1 MPRNPLLAA
10 VILLAAATPAT
21 AQSGGPLALLLPA
34 SARPAALGN
43 AWVAGRDEYAVF
55 SNPAT
60 AQATAFVSASLA
72 SYGGNGNSIATA
84 GGAAIGPTTFGWGV
98 HFVNSSF
105 PRTDAKYPYDPADLA
120 RTGDAD
126 NSSMVALL
134 AARIIFKGFTVG
146 VAGKYAQDIAPREVS
161 STSTI
166 VVPTR
171 GSALLA
177 DIGTTHPLWTGI
189 AGLALQNIGEPYT
202 MGGREVEVPT
212 QLALG
217 WTKARTLG
225 PFDFGFAGQA
235 TLRRH
240 GWVGVGG
247 GMDLSY
253 SWIEGI
259 SVGAR
264 VGARRTETDDER
276 PVALGATVNF
286 DRFNFEYG
294 LGFYA
299 GDKYAHRLTMRI
311 R

>member
-1 MPRNPLLAA
+1 MPRTPLLAA
-10 VILLAAATPAT
+10 AMILAAAAPAT
-21 AQSGGPLALLLPA
+21 AQSAGPLALLLPA
-34 SARPAALGN
+34 AARPATLGN

-72 SYGGNGNSIATA
+72 NYGGEGFSLATA

-105 PRTDAKYPYDPADLA
+105 PRTDAKYPYDPADLVRA
-120 RTGDAD
+120 GDAD

-146 VAGKYAQDIAPREVS
+146 VAGKYAQDIAPREIS

-177 DIGTTHPLWTGI
+177 DIGTTHALWTGI
-189 AGLALQNIGEPYT
+189 AGLALQNVGEPYM
-202 MGGREVEVPT
+202 MGDREVEVPT

-299 GDKYAHRLTMRI
+299 GDKYAHRLTLRV

>member
-1 MPRNPLLAA
+1 
-10 VILLAAATPAT
+10 VILLAAATPART
-21 AQSGGPLALLLPA
+21 QSSGPLALLLPV

-60 AQATAFVSASLA
+60 AQATAFVSFSLA
-72 SYGGNGNSIATA
+72 SYGGEGNSLATA

-105 PRTDAKYPYDPADLA
+105 PRTDGKYPYAPADLV
-120 RTGDAD
+120 RSGDAD

-134 AARIIFKGFTVG
+134 AARILFKGFTVG
-146 VAGKYAQDIAPREVS
+146 VAGKYAHDIAPREAS

-202 MGGREVEVPT
+202 IGGREVEVPT

-247 GMDLSY
+247 GVDLSY

-276 PVALGATVNF
+276 PLALGATMTF
-286 DRFNFEYG
+286 DRFNVEYG

-299 GDKYAHRLTMRI
+299 GDKHAHRLTMRV

>member
-1 MPRNPLLAA
+1 M
-10 VILLAAATPAT
+10 
-21 AQSGGPLALLLPA
+21 S
-34 SARPAALGN
+34 
-43 AWVAGRDEYAVF
+43 F
-55 SNPAT
+55 
-60 AQATAFVSASLA
+60 
-72 SYGGNGNSIATA
+72 ATA

-98 HFVNSSF
+98 HFVNFSF
-105 PRTDAKYPYDPADLA
+105 PRTDPKYPYDPADL
-120 RTGDAD
+120 TGSGSSD

-134 AARIIFKGFTVG
+134 AARIVHKGFTIG
-146 VAGKYAQDIAPREVS
+146 VAGKYAQDIAPREI
-161 STSTI
+161 STTSNV

-171 GSALLA
+171 GSAMLL
-177 DIGTTHPLWTGI
+177 DLGSTHALWTGT
-189 AGLALQNIGEPYT
+189 AGIALQNIGQPYQ
-202 MGGREVEVPT
+202 MGARFNEVPT

-276 PVALGATVNF
+276 PVAVGATIIA
-286 DRFNFEYG
+286 DRIGIEYG
-294 LGFYA
+294 LGFFA
-299 GDKYAHRLTMRI
+299 GDKYAHRLTLRI